1 MGAGELVDD
10 GCVRE
15 GELLGYDVGRG
26 TVRMPGYSC
35 RAADSKVERT
45 TAGSSQY
52 DGTRTDRE
60 GREPVMKASI
70 SARGTRTCLRDRYR
84 AP

>member
-1 MGAGELVDD
+1 
-10 GCVRE
+10 
-15 GELLGYDVGRG
+15 
-26 TVRMPGYSC
+26 MPGYSC